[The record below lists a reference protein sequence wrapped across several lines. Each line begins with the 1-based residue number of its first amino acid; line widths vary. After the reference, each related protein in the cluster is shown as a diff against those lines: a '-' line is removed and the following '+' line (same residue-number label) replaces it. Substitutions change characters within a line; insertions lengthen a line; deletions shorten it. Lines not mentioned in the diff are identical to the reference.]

1 MLSTQFIHL
10 AIEPVTTSIAVI
22 AGLKALGLFGA
33 AAGGASVGR
42 AIAGDDKPIRNGIKD
57 ALSYRDV
64 TSNVN
69 DIASRD

>member
-1 MLSTQFIHL
+1 MLSTHIHL
-10 AIEPVTTSIAVI
+10 AIDPIFTPIAI
-22 AGLKALGLFGA
+22 AAGLKALGLFGA

-57 ALSYRDV
+57 ALSHRDI

-69 DIASRD
+69 DISSRDK